1 MNNVWELWPSALTGP
16 ECDAIVKRVALYQP
30 ENATVGFAQT
40 MRSDHG
46 YRSSTISWLDIHRDK
61 DIVDRLMQFVQS
73 SNRTNFGVDIM
84 GPYEL
89 QYTEYHGR
97 AQGKYDWHQD
107 VWLESSRPFDRKLS
121 VVVQLSDPEQYEG
134 GAFEFFGLQQ
144 PGVNFAPRG
153 SMLIFPSFLQH
164 RVLPVTKGVRR
175 SLVSWIEGPRWR

>member
-1 MNNVWELWPSALTGP
+1 MNNVWELWPSALTGA
-16 ECDAIVKRVALYQP
+16 ECDAIIKRAALYQP
-30 ENATVGFAQT
+30 ESATVGFAQAV
-40 MRSDHG
+40 RSDHG

-107 VWLESSRPFDRKLS
+107 VWLESPRPFDRKLS
-121 VVVQLSDPEQYEG
+121 VVVQLSDRSSMRVAPSNFS
-134 GAFEFFGLQQ
+134 AFSSPASILRH
-144 PGVNFAPRG
+144 AAAC
-153 SMLIFPSFLQH
+153 
-164 RVLPVTKGVRR
+164 
-175 SLVSWIEGPRWR
+175 